1 MFYLFHLTEI
11 RNNKYTF
18 PVNIEK
24 REKNIESSLL
34 LRRKRRRRIRRK
46 GRKIRKRRKGRVIRR
61 EIRRRRGRFI
71 HESLIN
77 QTQQIS
83 FVNSFLR

>member
-18 PVNIEK
+18 PINIEK

-34 LRRKRRRRIRRK
+34 LRRKKRRRIRRK
-46 GRKIRKRRKGRVIRR
+46 GRKIRKRRKGR
-61 EIRRRRGRFI
+61 EIRRKIRRGRFI
-71 HESLIN
+71 HESSIN
-77 QTQQIS
+77 RTQQIS
-83 FVNSFLR
+83 FVNSFL